1 MSLEAIMANFYYLA
15 AIIFFLIGLYI
26 MLTHP
31 NLLKKVIGMNIIDSS
46 IFLFF
51 VSVGYLEGG
60 RSPIIEDAAN
70 RAVQAGEY
78 VNPLPSGLML
88 TGIVVSVS
96 ITAFALALIIKIYNY
111 YGTLNVEEIVA
122 LRSEEE

>member
-1 MSLEAIMANFYYLA
+1 MRIVSIGNLLSNFYYIA

-26 MLTHP
+26 LLTHP
-31 NLLKKVIGMNIIDSS
+31 NLIKKVIGMNIIDSS

-51 VSVGYLEGG
+51 VAVGYVEGG
-60 RSPIIEDAAN
+60 KSPIIEKTEE
-70 RAVQAGEY
+70 AVNY

-96 ITAFALALIIKIYNY
+96 ITAFALALIIRLYKY
-111 YGTLNVEEIVA
+111 YGTLNVEEIVEI
-122 LRSEEE
+122 RSERE

>member
-1 MSLEAIMANFYYLA
+1 MKLEVLLSNFYYVA

-26 MLTHP
+26 LLTHP
-31 NLLKKVIGMNIIDSS
+31 NLIKKVIGMNIIDSS

-51 VSVGYLEGG
+51 VAVGYVEGG
-60 RSPIIEDAAN
+60 KSPIIEKTEE
-70 RAVQAGEY
+70 AVNY

-96 ITAFALALIIKIYNY
+96 ITAFALALIIKLYQY
-111 YGTLNVEEIVA
+111 YGTLNIEEIVEI
-122 LRSEEE
+122 RSERK

>member
-51 VSVGYLEGG
+51 VSVG
-60 RSPIIEDAAN
+60 
-70 RAVQAGEY
+70 
-78 VNPLPSGLML
+78 
-88 TGIVVSVS
+88 
-96 ITAFALALIIKIYNY
+96 
-111 YGTLNVEEIVA
+111 
-122 LRSEEE
+122 

>member
-1 MSLEAIMANFYYLA
+1 MNLTNIMAKFYYVA

-31 NLLKKVIGMNIIDSS
+31 NLIKKVIGMNIIDSS

-51 VSVGYLEGG
+51 VSVGYIEGG
-60 RSPIIEDAAN
+60 KSPIIEN
-70 RAVQAGEY
+70 PSPLTEF

-96 ITAFALALIIKIYNY
+96 ITAFALALIIRIYQE
-111 YGTLNVEEIVA
+111 YGTINVEEIVKI
-122 LRSEEE
+122 RSEEE

>member
-1 MSLEAIMANFYYLA
+1 MDITVLLSNFYYIA
-15 AIIFFLIGLYI
+15 SIMFFLIGLYI

-31 NLLKKVIGMNIIDSS
+31 NLIKKVIGMNIIDSS

-51 VSVGYLEGG
+51 VSVGYVEGG
-60 RSPIIEDAAN
+60 KSPIVENSDTALN
-70 RAVQAGEY
+70 Y

-96 ITAFALALIIKIYNY
+96 ITAFALALIIKIYQY
-111 YGTLNVEEIVA
+111 YGTLNVEEIIEI
-122 LRSEEE
+122 RSGKQ

>member
-1 MSLEAIMANFYYLA
+1 MNLTNIMANFYYVA

-31 NLLKKVIGMNIIDSS
+31 NLIKKVIGMNIIDSS

-51 VSVGYLEGG
+51 VSVGYIEGG
-60 RSPIIEDAAN
+60 KSPIIEN
-70 RAVQAGEY
+70 PSPLTEF

-96 ITAFALALIIKIYNY
+96 ITAFALALIIRIYQE
-111 YGTLNVEEIVA
+111 YGTINVEEIVKI
-122 LRSEEE
+122 RSEEE

>member
-1 MSLEAIMANFYYLA
+1 MIIQNILSNFYYLA

-26 MLTHP
+26 MLIHP
-31 NLLKKVIGMNIIDSS
+31 NLIKKVIGMNIIDSA

-51 VSVGYLEGG
+51 VSVGYIEGG
-60 RSPIIEDAAN
+60 QSPIVDSSLPD
-70 RAVQAGEY
+70 VTY

-96 ITAFALALIIKIYNY
+96 ITAFALALIIRVYNF
-111 YGTLNVEEIVA
+111 YGTLNVEEIA
-122 LRSEEE
+122 AIRSERE

>member
-1 MSLEAIMANFYYLA
+1 MIIQNIISNFYYLA

-26 MLTHP
+26 MLIHP
-31 NLLKKVIGMNIIDSS
+31 NLIKKVIGMNIIDSA

-51 VSVGYLEGG
+51 VSVGYIEGG
-60 RSPIIEDAAN
+60 QSPIVDSSLPD
-70 RAVQAGEY
+70 VTY

-96 ITAFALALIIKIYNY
+96 ITAFALALIIRVYNF
-111 YGTLNVEEIVA
+111 YGTLNVEEIA
-122 LRSEEE
+122 AIRSERE

>member
-1 MSLEAIMANFYYLA
+1 MKIVSIGNLLSNFYYIA

-26 MLTHP
+26 LLTHP
-31 NLLKKVIGMNIIDSS
+31 NLIKKVIGMNIIDSS

-51 VSVGYLEGG
+51 VAVGYVEGG
-60 RSPIIEDAAN
+60 KSPIIEKTEE
-70 RAVQAGEY
+70 AVNY

-96 ITAFALALIIKIYNY
+96 ITAFALALIIRLYKY
-111 YGTLNVEEIVA
+111 YGTLNVEEIVEI
-122 LRSEEE
+122 RSERE

>member
-1 MSLEAIMANFYYLA
+1 MKSVSIGNLLSNFYYIA

-26 MLTHP
+26 LLTHP
-31 NLLKKVIGMNIIDSS
+31 NLIKKVIGMNIIDSS

-51 VSVGYLEGG
+51 VAVGYVEGG
-60 RSPIIEDAAN
+60 KSPIIEKTEE
-70 RAVQAGEY
+70 AVNY

-96 ITAFALALIIKIYNY
+96 ITAFALALIIRLYKY
-111 YGTLNVEEIVA
+111 YGTLNVEEIVEI
-122 LRSEEE
+122 RSERE

>member
-1 MSLEAIMANFYYLA
+1 MSVLVSNFYYVA
-15 AIIFFLIGLYI
+15 AIIFFLTGLYI

-31 NLLKKVIGMNIIDSS
+31 NLIKKVIGMNIIDSS

-51 VSVGYLEGG
+51 VTVGYVDGG
-60 RSPIIEDAAN
+60 KSPIVDPALTDAS
-70 RAVQAGEY
+70 Y

-96 ITAFALALIIKIYNY
+96 ITAFALALIMRVHSY
-111 YGTLNVEEIVA
+111 YGTLNIEEIVEIRS
-122 LRSEEE
+122 RSEEE

>member
-1 MSLEAIMANFYYLA
+1 MNINNLISNFYYMA
-15 AIIFFLIGLYI
+15 AIIFFVIGLYI

-31 NLLKKVIGMNIIDSS
+31 NLIKKVIGMNIIDSS

-51 VSVGYLEGG
+51 VSVGYIEGG
-60 RSPIIEDAAN
+60 KSPIIDTTET
-70 RAVQAGEY
+70 VTSY

-96 ITAFALALIIKIYNY
+96 ITAFALALIIRIYHF
-111 YGTLNVEEIVA
+111 YGTLNVEEIKA
-122 LRSEEE
+122 IRSEKT

>member
-1 MSLEAIMANFYYLA
+1 
-15 AIIFFLIGLYI
+15 

-31 NLLKKVIGMNIIDSS
+31 NLIKKVIGMNIIDSS

-51 VSVGYLEGG
+51 VSVGYVEGG
-60 RSPIIEDAAN
+60 KSPIVENSDTALN
-70 RAVQAGEY
+70 Y

-96 ITAFALALIIKIYNY
+96 ITAFALALIIKIYQY
-111 YGTLNVEEIVA
+111 YGTLNVEEIIEI
-122 LRSEEE
+122 RSGKQ